1 MQSDTA
7 DMPSSPAEPVHDG
20 ERSFPHRIPLIAG
33 IIGLAALILIP
44 AAVVLYLGIATARQN
59 TFQMLEGQAAEYLDN
74 AVDRVSHNL
83 KPVETQSAYVVDA
96 ISSGRIDPLD
106 KPIFSEFLRGAL
118 ASLPQV
124 HDLAFIDTDLHVLRI
139 NRQSGDVSSR
149 DWANDPQTR
158 QIMDDARNRSTPYW
172 GEFFYVEHTG
182 QTMLNYRAPVW
193 RNGKLLGVLVSVVAL
208 DDLSRYVTAAAKG
221 PVRNAFIVTQKG
233 QVLAH
238 SGEEAALKGASDR
251 HPLKTL
257 PQISDQILAS
267 LGTMGLTHWL
277 DGSTDVV
284 TKVVRV
290 QNDPY
295 MVIVRSI
302 KGFGEQRWLAGLYFP
317 MAIIDGQ
324 IGRINRMAIT
334 GSIILI
340 LSVMGALILGRGIT
354 RPVLQFV
361 AATRLL
367 RDRNK
372 AGKGTS
378 HVDESVFREL
388 DDAGTTLNAVLGA
401 WHKIKSYIPVGLT
414 DRFLRSNDAADI
426 ETEERDITVMFTDI
440 AGFASLAADL
450 APADVARFLNEHFTL
465 IADAVE
471 TEGGTVDKYIG
482 DSMMA
487 FWGAPDNRANH
498 AELAFNAALEI
509 ASRIRKDNIRRRAA
523 DLEPVQVR
531 IGVHSGKAIV
541 GNLGA
546 PGHLNYTVVGDTV
559 NAAQRV
565 EALGKSLAD
574 EGQDVI
580 VLVSQAT
587 VDQIGVGLESFS
599 AGVHSLAGRYGAL
612 EVFRLS

>member
-1 MQSDTA
+1 
-7 DMPSSPAEPVHDG
+7 
-20 ERSFPHRIPLIAG
+20 
-33 IIGLAALILIP
+33 
-44 AAVVLYLGIATARQN
+44 
-59 TFQMLEGQAAEYLDN
+59 
-74 AVDRVSHNL
+74 
-83 KPVETQSAYVVDA
+83 
-96 ISSGRIDPLD
+96 
-106 KPIFSEFLRGAL
+106 
-118 ASLPQV
+118 
-124 HDLAFIDTDLHVLRI
+124 
-139 NRQSGDVSSR
+139 
-149 DWANDPQTR
+149 
-158 QIMDDARNRSTPYW
+158 
-172 GEFFYVEHTG
+172 
-182 QTMLNYRAPVW
+182 
-193 RNGKLLGVLVSVVAL
+193 
-208 DDLSRYVTAAAKG
+208 
-221 PVRNAFIVTQKG
+221 
-233 QVLAH
+233 
-238 SGEEAALKGASDR
+238 
-251 HPLKTL
+251 
-257 PQISDQILAS
+257 
-267 LGTMGLTHWL
+267 
-277 DGSTDVV
+277 
-284 TKVVRV
+284 
-290 QNDPY
+290 

-401 WHKIKSYIPVGLT
+401 WHKIRSYIPVGLT